1 MALKITFSSPAA
13 VAEGIRVALEARR
26 EWINRE
32 LCTFPT
38 PIPGC
43 DVSFNRLL
51 EERARVVD
59 ELQQLSRMGLRK
71 EAAGELL
78 AYLRANTSLDEAA
91 KAEFELALTAA
102 ANPHRLPLSS
112 IS

>member
-1 MALKITFSSPAA
+1 MDDIRTDQHRRDAA
-13 VAEGIRVALEARR
+13 ADAIRARLESLR
-26 EWINRE
+26 ESIHRE

-59 ELQQLSRMGLRK
+59 ELQRLTKL
-71 EAAGELL
+71 AAAPFTATALID
-78 AYLRANTSLDEAA
+78 YLNQSESLE
-91 KAEFELALTAA
+91 AEFKARIIGDLRS
-102 ANPHRLPLSS
+102 N
-112 IS
+112 